1 MKKTLYIILLAIVA
15 ISITCATWAQDNPSN
30 AATLLNVPQEFVKYN
45 GQIQKKIQ
53 YNLTEYRTID
63 FTNVDTINGKLVKKV
78 DTTYTYSSV
87 PTSQDFG
94 AYGLNILSS
103 YIHSFGYSVISDSEL
118 NKPAFWG
125 TTPTGPFMGESY
137 YFGWS
142 NVNIIP
148 VSGGYNYEV
157 TSYPYMNTEANGLP
171 AITPWINIKQVTTT
185 ITGSVSI
192 SQPRFQVKITNV
204 RTNTAKPTNVKYTK
218 EKLEKQS
225 KLTEAKIS
233 EMTKTVFQIFSTSGN
248 QFSNST
254 GTRINKNGSTYSGQ
268 VFFNGQDAKTINFKS
283 LMAPWKLN
291 LNSYVTRWHLYNG
304 SVNNSVYGS
313 TFTKQM
319 TENELTD
326 ITIIA
331 GSSFSYNAST
341 NTLTYDANKP
351 AELWFQYELLPAQ
364 GKSPSWES
372 RINLATGEIIWR

>member
-1 MKKTLYIILLAIVA
+1 MKKVTLFLIAILAMFL
-15 ISITCATWAQDNPSN
+15 TLHTFAQDNPSS

-53 YNLTEYRTID
+53 YDLTEYRTID
-63 FTNVDTINGKLVKKV
+63 FTNVDTINGKLVKKI
-78 DTTYTYSSV
+78 DTTYTYGSV
-87 PTSQDFG
+87 PTVQNFG

-103 YIHSFGYSVISDSEL
+103 YLNSFGYSVTSDSEL

-125 TTPTGPFMGESY
+125 TTPTGPFMGETY

-157 TSYPYMNTEANGLP
+157 KSYPYMNVETNGLP
-171 AITPWINIKQVTTT
+171 AVTPWISIKQVTTT

-192 SQPRFQVKITNV
+192 SQPRFEVKITNV
-204 RTNTAKPTNVKYTK
+204 RKTTSRPTNVKYTK
-218 EKLEKQS
+218 TQIEKQS
-225 KLTEAKIS
+225 KLSEVQIS
-233 EMTKTVFQIFSTSGN
+233 DYTKTVFQIFSTSGN
-248 QFSNST
+248 TFANST
-254 GTRINKNGSTYSGQ
+254 GTKINKNGSTYSGQ
-268 VFFNGQDAKTINFKS
+268 VFFNGLDAKSFNFKN
-283 LMAPWKLN
+283 LMASYGLK

-304 SVNNSVYGS
+304 AVNNSVYGS
-313 TFTKQM
+313 TFTQQLDESKV
-319 TENELTD
+319 ND
-326 ITIIA
+326 ITIVA
-331 GSSFSYNAST
+331 GSSFSYDAST

-372 RINLATGEIIWR
+372 RINLATGEVIWK

>member
-1 MKKTLYIILLAIVA
+1 MKKITLILLFIAA
-15 ISITCATWAQDNPSN
+15 MAMTFATWAQDNPSN

-53 YNLTEYRTID
+53 YDLTEYRTID

-78 DTTYTYSSV
+78 DTTYTYASV
-87 PTSQDFG
+87 PTTQNFG

-103 YIHSFGYSVISDSEL
+103 YIHSFGYSVQSDSEL

-125 TTPTGPFMGESY
+125 TTPTGPFMGETY
-137 YFGWS
+137 YFGYS

-148 VSGGYNYEV
+148 MSGGYNYEV
-157 TSYPYMNTEANGLP
+157 LSYPYMTTETNGLP
-171 AITPWINIKQVTTT
+171 AITPWMSIKQVTTT

-192 SQPRFQVKITNV
+192 SQPRFEVKITNV
-204 RTNTAKPTNVKYTK
+204 RKNTGKQTNVKYTK
-218 EKLEKQS
+218 DKLEKQS
-225 KLTEAKIS
+225 KLSEAQIS
-233 EMTKTVFQIFSTSGN
+233 NYTKTVFQIFTTSGN
-248 QFSNST
+248 THCNST
-254 GTRINKNGSTYSGQ
+254 GTKINKNGSTYSGT
-268 VFFNGQDAKTINFKS
+268 VYFNGADAKTINYKN
-283 LMAPWKLN
+283 LMASYGMK

-326 ITIIA
+326 ITIVA
-331 GSSFSYNAST
+331 GSSFSYDGAT

-372 RINLATGEIIWR
+372 RINIATGEVIWK